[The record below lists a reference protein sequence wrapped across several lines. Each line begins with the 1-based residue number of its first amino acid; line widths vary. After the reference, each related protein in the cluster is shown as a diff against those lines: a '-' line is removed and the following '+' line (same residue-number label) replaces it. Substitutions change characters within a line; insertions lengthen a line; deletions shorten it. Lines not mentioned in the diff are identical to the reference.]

1 MRIVAVQTS
10 LQADSVLGGE
20 ITDREFLTRLADRG
34 IEIHVLAAEDRE
46 IVRHSN
52 LVPHY
57 YKRRFYKRVPYS
69 RNLDVAIALRSLLAD
84 LGQVDWVRFNSPYAV
99 GIGTVL
105 AARGRR
111 IWGSYLHCEDY
122 PVWRWIDSWLPKH
135 CDLVTCLGE
144 DTRRDLVARC
154 PAVDR
159 PSTVVVPLGID
170 TEGDA
175 PPASVRQEIRDQLGF
190 AESDVIVLFAGVAI
204 PRKGIADLTAAWGRL
219 GNHNRAR
226 LLIISQPVA
235 THESQLIAELAMSD
249 SRVRH
254 LARVPHKLMPA
265 YFGASD
271 IFLFPTHR
279 EGFGLVVGEA
289 MASGLPVVTTRA
301 HGVREVVQ
309 ENETALLA
317 EVGDVEQLTAHL
329 RRLVQEPELREQLG
343 MAGRRRVE
351 QVFRWNT
358 IIDGLCALLR

>member
-1 MRIVAVQTS
+1 MRIVAVQTG

-46 IVRHSN
+46 IVRHAN

-57 YKRRFYKRVPYS
+57 HKRRFYKRVPYS
-69 RNLDVAIALRSLLAD
+69 RNLDVAIALRSLLAALD
-84 LGQVDWVRFNSPYAV
+84 RVDWVRFNSPYAV
-99 GIGTVL
+99 GMGTVL
-105 AARGRR
+105 AARGQR

-154 PAVDR
+154 PAADR

-170 TEGDA
+170 TEPGA
-175 PPASVRQEIRDQLGF
+175 AVRPRQEIRGELGF
-190 AESDVIVLFAGVAI
+190 AESDVVVLFAGLAI
-204 PRKGIADLTAAWGRL
+204 PRKGIADLTAAWSRL
-219 GNHNRAR
+219 GNHNGAR

-235 THESQLIAELAMSD
+235 AHESRLIAELALSD
-249 SRVRH
+249 PRVRH
-254 LARVPHKLMPA
+254 LARVPHELMPA

-271 IFLFPTHR
+271 IFLFPTQR

-301 HGVREVVQ
+301 QGVREVVR

-329 RRLVQEPELREQLG
+329 RRLVQEPQLRKQLG
-343 MAGRRRVE
+343 AAGRRRVE